1 MPVYQLIS
9 QLVFPPPELA
19 EPEGLL
25 AVGGDLSP
33 ERLLLAYSSGIF
45 PWYNE
50 TDPILWWSPD
60 PRCILEPNQLR
71 ISHRLA
77 RTLRRKTFAVTFD
90 RCFNAVIE
98 ACGAVRTE
106 NGEGTWLSR
115 DMIDAYRR
123 LHTLGFAHSV
133 ECWQGEHLVGGLYG
147 VALGRCFFGESM
159 FHRQTDASKVAFVTL
174 ALRLREEGVEL
185 IDCQLPTA
193 HLASLGAEEITRS
206 DFLQRLRAGG
216 VVPSTL
222 PERSP
227 LLSRSLSDYP

>member
-19 EPEGLL
+19 GPEGLL
-25 AVGGDLSP
+25 AVGGELSP

-60 PRCILEPNQLR
+60 PRCILEPDQLR
-71 ISHRLA
+71 VSHRLA
-77 RTLRRKTFAVTFD
+77 RTLRRGTFAVTFD

-98 ACGAVRTE
+98 ACGAVRSE
-106 NGEGTWLSR
+106 KGEGTWLSR
-115 DMIDAYRR
+115 DMIDAYLR

-133 ECWQGEHLVGGLYG
+133 ECWRGEVLAGGLYG

-159 FHRQTDASKVAFVTL
+159 FHRETDASKVAFVTL
-174 ALRLREEGVEL
+174 VRRLREEGVEL

-193 HLASLGAEEITRS
+193 HLASLGAEEIPRS
-206 DFLQRLRAGG
+206 DFLQRLRASG

-227 LLSRSLSDYP
+227 LLLRSLSDYP

>member
-25 AVGGDLSP
+25 AVGGELSP

-60 PRCILEPNQLR
+60 PRCILEPDRLR
-71 ISHRLA
+71 VSHRLA
-77 RTLRRKTFAVTFD
+77 RTLRRGTYAVTFD
-90 RCFNAVIE
+90 RCFSAVIE

-106 NGEGTWLSR
+106 KGEGTWLSR
-115 DMIDAYRR
+115 DMIDAYLR

-133 ECWQGEHLVGGLYG
+133 ECWQGEVLVGGLYG

-174 ALRLREEGVEL
+174 VRRLQEEGVEL

-193 HLASLGAEEITRS
+193 HLASLGAEEISRS
-206 DFLQRLRAGG
+206 DFLQRLRRGG
-216 VVPSTL
+216 VTPSTM
-222 PERSP
+222 PELSS
-227 LLSRSLSDYP
+227 LLFAD